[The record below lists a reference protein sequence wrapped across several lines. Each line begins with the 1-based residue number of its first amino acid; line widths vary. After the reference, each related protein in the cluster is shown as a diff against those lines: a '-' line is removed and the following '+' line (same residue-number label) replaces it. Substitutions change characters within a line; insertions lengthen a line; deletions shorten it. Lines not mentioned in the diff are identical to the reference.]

1 MYSPIIAAF
10 GQIPQNPLTL
20 PSVEPDMAG
29 IAKPWVTGMLLLL
42 FLLRRKT

>member
-1 MYSPIIAAF
+1 MYSPTIAVF

-29 IAKPWVTGMLLLL
+29 IAKPQVIGMLSLL
-42 FLLRRKT
+42 FLLSRKT